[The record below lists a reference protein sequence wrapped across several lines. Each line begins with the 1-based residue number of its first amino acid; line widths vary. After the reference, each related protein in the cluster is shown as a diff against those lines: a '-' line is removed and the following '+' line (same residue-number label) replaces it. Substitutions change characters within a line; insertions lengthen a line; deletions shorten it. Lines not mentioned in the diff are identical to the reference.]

1 MDGRRTEDLQR
12 MQTLFSR
19 VNALESLRQ
28 ALSSYVRKTG
38 QKIVMDEEKDKDMV
52 QSLLDFK
59 ASLDI
64 IWEES
69 FCKNE
74 SFGNT
79 IKDSFE
85 HLINLRQ
92 VSNIDSLDYC
102 LSLLLTI
109 LLSCKSNM
117 LIIVEMSTLKYNAA
131 IKEFIFDNNLVI
143 FVTD

>member
-69 FCKNE
+69 FYKNE

-92 VSNIDSLDYC
+92 VSNSDFLDYC
-102 LSLLLTI
+102 LSLLLII
-109 LLSCKSNM
+109 LLSCKSNI
-117 LIIVEMSTLKYNAA
+117 LIIVEMSTLNYNCE
-131 IKEFIFDNNLVI
+131 IEKFIFYNNL
-143 FVTD
+143 